1 MTTANLV
8 IDPALPE
15 RQRRAL
21 LGAPRA
27 LLTPAGDSVPARRR
41 RHPALAALPVL
52 LKGSAVLG
60 AGALARYALM
70 GLETR
75 TQPRPDLT
83 TSSFGALFRHLWQ
96 TAGSFVEVALMVWA
110 GGVALTALAAALR
123 QASDNQKLQ
132 SLDDAHGHYVLA
144 DELTDDAYVLLV
156 RADQAHHQVL
166 ASRVHA
172 EDLVDRERNNLL
184 PTHVWEVA
192 RGLADYS
199 RLRRQEPEN
208 PKGTALTELLRPWRS
223 TLKTSLDG
231 IEHRVLAMEA
241 YAEHITIADA
251 RYQEWEQIQRLTT
264 ASSEALDLLARTAG
278 HDVARQ
284 ELDELTTQAESAAAA
299 LSQAVR
305 SAKTAAV
312 NALPEPQPP
321 SRSKSLS
328 TTGCEHGK

>member
-1 MTTANLV
+1 MTPANLV

-15 RQRRAL
+15 HQRRAL
-21 LGAPRA
+21 LSAPRA
-27 LLTPAGDSVPARRR
+27 LLTPASDSVPARRR

-75 TQPRPDLT
+75 AQSRPDLT
-83 TSSFGALFRHLWQ
+83 RTLGALVRHLWQ

-123 QASDNQKLQ
+123 QASDNKKLQ
-132 SLDDAHGHYVLA
+132 SLDDAHGHYILA
-144 DELTDDAYVLLV
+144 DELTDDAYALLV

-208 PKGTALTELLRPWRS
+208 PQGLALTELLRPWRN
-223 TLKTSLDG
+223 TLKSSLDG
-231 IEHRVLAMEA
+231 IEHRVLAIEA
-241 YAEHITIADA
+241 YAEHIANADA
-251 RYQEWEQIQRLTT
+251 RYQEWAQIQRLTT
-264 ASSEALDLLARTAG
+264 ASGEALDLLARTAG
-278 HDVARQ
+278 HDFASQ
-284 ELDELTTQAESAAAA
+284 ELDELTTHAEAVATA
-299 LSQAVR
+299 LSQALH
-305 SAKTAAV
+305 SAKTAALD
-312 NALPEPQPP
+312 ALPEP
-321 SRSKSLS
+321 LS
-328 TTGCEHGK
+328 VAVEVEEPIHQVPRPR